1 MANKDPDLFDR
12 LRQAGLRKQAAKTLS
27 EVSESAGKKAE
38 RTARAA
44 VKELRALADEIERR
58 LPAATPASDARGA
71 KSTPSP
77 RTRTSTSRTTRP
89 STTRTKSASAK
100 ARSAAAAKPK
110 PRSSTRRT
118 SARTRSPAP
127 SRPPG
132 SGALS
137 GAPTTEGDGSASDS
151 DT

>member
-12 LRQAGLRKQAAKTLS
+12 LRQAGLRKQAARTLS

-58 LPAATPASDARGA
+58 LPEAAPASDTPGA
-71 KSTPSP
+71 KSTAGPRT
-77 RTRTSTSRTTRP
+77 RTRTSTPRTTRP

-110 PRSSTRRT
+110 PPSSTRRT
-118 SARTRSPAP
+118 SARTRTAAPSPASAP
-127 SRPPG
+127 SPPPG
-132 SGALS
+132 
-137 GAPTTEGDGSASDS
+137 
-151 DT
+151 